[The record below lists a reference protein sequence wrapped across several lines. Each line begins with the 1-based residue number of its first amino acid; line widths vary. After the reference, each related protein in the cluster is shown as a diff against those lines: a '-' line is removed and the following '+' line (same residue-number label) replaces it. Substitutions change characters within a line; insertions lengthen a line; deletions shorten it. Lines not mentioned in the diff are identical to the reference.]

1 MIKNENIIN
10 SLFATFTLF
19 LSLFD
24 ISFIVLVGLQLVD
37 LLTGLLANKCDYKS
51 AKLFNGIC
59 KKIYMLMLVT
69 MCVVISRYFKFSELK
84 TLITFYYISYES
96 LSILENGDKLGV
108 EYPKFLKKFFK
119 SKISEV
125 DNSEKKES

>member
-1 MIKNENIIN
+1 MKNEHIVN

-37 LLTGLLANKCDYKS
+37 LLTGLLANKCNYKS

-59 KKIYMLMLVT
+59 KKIYMLMLVAV
-69 MCVVISRYFKFSELK
+69 CVVISRYFKFPELK

-108 EYPKFLKKFFK
+108 EYPKFLRRFLTNKIDEADKKK
-119 SKISEV
+119 
-125 DNSEKKES
+125 

>member
-1 MIKNENIIN
+1 MKNEHIIN

-59 KKIYMLMLVT
+59 KKIYMLMLVAV
-69 MCVVISRYFKFSELK
+69 CVVISRYFKFSELK

-108 EYPKFLKKFFK
+108 EYPKFLRRFLTN
-119 SKISEV
+119 KIDEV
-125 DNSEKKES
+125 DKNEES

>member
-1 MIKNENIIN
+1 MKNEHIIN

-59 KKIYMLMLVT
+59 KKIYMLMLVAV
-69 MCVVISRYFKFSELK
+69 CVVISRYFKFAELK

-108 EYPKFLKKFFK
+108 EYPKFLRRFLTN
-119 SKISEV
+119 KIDEV
-125 DNSEKKES
+125 NKNEES

>member
-1 MIKNENIIN
+1 MKNEHIIN

-24 ISFIVLVGLQLVD
+24 ISFVILVGLQLVD

-69 MCVVISRYFKFSELK
+69 VCAVISKYFRFTELK
-84 TLITFYYISYES
+84 TLITFYYISYEC

-108 EYPKFLKKFFK
+108 EYPKFLRKFLTNKIDEVNKNEK
-119 SKISEV
+119 S
-125 DNSEKKES
+125 

>member
-1 MIKNENIIN
+1 MKNEHIIN

-24 ISFIVLVGLQLVD
+24 ISFVILVGLQLVD
-37 LLTGLLANKCDYKS
+37 LLTGLLANRCDYKA

-59 KKIYMLMLVT
+59 KKIYMVMLVSV
-69 MCVVISRYFKFSELK
+69 CVVISRYFNFTELK
-84 TLITFYYISYES
+84 TLITFYYISYEC

-108 EYPKFLKKFFK
+108 EYPKFLRKFLTNKIDKVNKNEK
-119 SKISEV
+119 S
-125 DNSEKKES
+125 